1 MVTQVLEVPEH
12 FVVALP
18 MNQEVEIDGCGVT
31 LIGALVVSFKDST
44 GFPFLCAKSTLS
56 FNGFNLAGSVDRLG
70 GLMPLSLPMQLQ

>member
-31 LIGALVVSFKDST
+31 LIGALVFSREIFQRQYGVPIFVRKVDSE
-44 GFPFLCAKSTLS
+44 
-56 FNGFNLAGSVDRLG
+56 
-70 GLMPLSLPMQLQ
+70 LQRF